1 MTEAQI
7 LFDQWCGTEVS
18 KKVVCWDRWNF
29 NAKSSQ
35 KCPIV
40 HYEPFINS
48 FAQSFHNRRNSAVHE
63 RLLPKFFLL
72 KMCFPI
78 SIVAAFPWNYFVSF
92 FPLHWCLGCHENF
105 DCSYTLILWILYP
118 QAYSRLLMFFYWPPL
133 VHYQKENLTRGI
145 IRWRFHGGGTTKKVS
160 KMFHIFHLLRWFRG
174 HRSIFQKWKSSE
186 SKRTIDLSN
195 GKFFTTMEWLMVFV
209 KVPL

>member
-1 MTEAQI
+1 MISKYQQKVKLQSFLADRCTDSQIIQINVTEAQI

-48 FAQSFHNRRNSAVHE
+48 FAQSFHKRGNSPVHE
-63 RLLPKFFLL
+63 RLLPKFILL
-72 KMCFPI
+72 KI
-78 SIVAAFPWNYFVSF
+78 SLAIILSG

-105 DCSYTLILWILYP
+105 DHSYTLDTLNTLSTRHSILKTIT
-118 QAYSRLLMFFYWPPL
+118 MFFIGL
-133 VHYQKENLTRGI
+133 HI
-145 IRWRFHGGGTTKKVS
+145 FSTKK
-160 KMFHIFHLLRWFRG
+160 K
-174 HRSIFQKWKSSE
+174 
-186 SKRTIDLSN
+186 T
-195 GKFFTTMEWLMVFV
+195 
-209 KVPL
+209 

>member
-7 LFDQWCGTEVS
+7 LFDQWCGTKVS

-63 RLLPKFFLL
+63 RLPLKFFLL

-118 QAYSRLLMFFYWPPL
+118 QAYFRLLMFFYWPPL
-133 VHYQKENLTRGI
+133 FHYQKENLTWGI
-145 IRWRFHGGGTTKKVS
+145 IRWRVGCPKMTKSQNFGTQLTLVVRWATRKK
-160 KMFHIFHLLRWFRG
+160 I
-174 HRSIFQKWKSSE
+174 SI
-186 SKRTIDLSN
+186 ID
-195 GKFFTTMEWLMVFV
+195 
-209 KVPL
+209 P

>member
-7 LFDQWCGTEVS
+7 LFDQWCGTKVS

-63 RLLPKFFLL
+63 RLPPKFFLL

-92 FPLHWCLGCHENF
+92 FSF
-105 DCSYTLILWILYP
+105 T
-118 QAYSRLLMFFYWPPL
+118 LMFGMSRKFWLFIHFDTLNTLSTSILQALNVFYWPPL
-133 VHYQKENLTRGI
+133 FHYQKENLTWGI
-145 IRWRFHGGGTTKKVS
+145 IRWRVGCPKMTKSQNFGTQLTPV
-160 KMFHIFHLLRWFRG
+160 
-174 HRSIFQKWKSSE
+174 
-186 SKRTIDLSN
+186 
-195 GKFFTTMEWLMVFV
+195 VFIG
-209 KVPL
+209 